1 MRGLEKNVAMQQS
14 ASDRD
19 ALLRGSAK
27 DGGGGGGTNGG
38 NPEPR
43 LTSEQLMT
51 KTKDE
56 TKTQDDLLDV
66 MSRGLDGLKS
76 LGMAIRDETDL
87 QVTLLDKLEGEVD
100 KGNSS
105 LRTETARTEYITR
118 DANTCWLYITICLL
132 LAVLVGLLAFFFGGG
147 KK

>member
-1 MRGLEKNVAMQQS
+1 MQQS

-19 ALLRGSAK
+19 ALLRGSAQ
-27 DGGGGGGTNGG
+27 DGGGGGGTSG

-66 MSRGLDGLKS
+66 MSRGLDGLKA

-87 QVTLLDKLEGEVD
+87 QVTLLGHGGKPQVAKPRFVPSTGQ
-100 KGNSS
+100 
-105 LRTETARTEYITR
+105 LRTISLAAWRTRHVRSHVPEIVACSRMTH
-118 DANTCWLYITICLL
+118 A
-132 LAVLVGLLAFFFGGG
+132 AG
-147 KK
+147 